1 MNNGKS
7 RIGDDGGDDD
17 SYKLHPVS
25 EIQEDWSDTLDCEG
39 GI

>member
-1 MNNGKS
+1 MNNGTS
-7 RIGDDGGDDD
+7 RIGEDDVL
-17 SYKLHPVS
+17 YKRHPVT